1 MMINTLPLLLNFI
14 HYVLDLQKQHRN
26 LKYNKN
32 TIEESKITEKINI
45 DDYLEVNYV
54 ASKT

>member
-1 MMINTLPLLLNFI
+1 MINTLPLLLNFI

>member
-1 MMINTLPLLLNFI
+1 MNTLPLLLNFI